1 VSLLDQQGQTS
12 PQSFD
17 LIQPLLWEPPHA
29 PSEEHL
35 SAAQTSSKLEI
46 LRLKCRYF
54 KVEVFSSFHNNSAD
68 KVLTYPVV
76 VLDSKRK
83 FLSFVRNQNFELL
96 LPLWIRAVA
105 QNICS
110 GPADVCSC
118 AARMAYRTKQP
129 VCVPLLPACRSHVDC
144 AIRLGGPAC
153 TSNLL
158 HASQTAVQRRGH
170 GVPDRQILVL
180 WQVSAC

>member
-1 VSLLDQQGQTS
+1 MSLLDQQGQTS
-12 PQSFD
+12 PQSSD
-17 LIQPLLWEPPHA
+17 LIQPLLWVRPHA

-35 SAAQTSSKLEI
+35 SAAHIISQLEM
-46 LRLKCRYF
+46 LRLRCAY
-54 KVEVFSSFHNNSAD
+54 VFTSFHNDSAE

-83 FLSFVRNQNFELL
+83 ILCFVRNQNFELL

-118 AARMAYRTKQP
+118 AARLAYRTKHVSLCSTP
-129 VCVPLLPACRSHVDC
+129 TCVSV
-144 AIRLGGPAC
+144 
-153 TSNLL
+153 L
-158 HASQTAVQRRGH
+158 H
-170 GVPDRQILVL
+170 
-180 WQVSAC
+180 